1 MLLEHIVGL
10 HLDFPPYL
18 LRAEPRLIDQ
28 LSVLRWLIP
37 MLLAFIRL
45 RVLKFKQIVRVDFNL
60 AKELVLERAIV
71 YYGDDE
77 F

>member
-1 MLLEHIVGL
+1 
-10 HLDFPPYL
+10 
-18 LRAEPRLIDQ
+18 
-28 LSVLRWLIP
+28 

-45 RVLKFKQIVRVDFNL
+45 GVLKFKQIFWLDFNL
-60 AKELVLERAIV
+60 AKALVLERAIM